1 MLTILAFSTGNFL
14 FIVNGLNPGVISTV
28 EPRWAKGLANQYVSY
43 SEVLFHIFYYDWGE
57 ENVRYTEV
65 LRYIEVRY
73 IEFRYIEV
81 RYIEIRYIE
90 LRYIEARYIE
100 VRYIEV
106 LL

>member
-1 MLTILAFSTGNFL
+1 M
-14 FIVNGLNPGVISTV
+14 

-43 SEVLFHIFYYDWGE
+43 NEVLFHIFYYDWGE

-73 IEFRYIEV
+73 IEFRYVEV

-90 LRYIEARYIE
+90 VRYIEARLSRFVISRF
-100 VRYIEV
+100 VISSFVISRFCCRWNVFIWSSAV
-106 LL
+106 VHSD

>member
-1 MLTILAFSTGNFL
+1 M
-14 FIVNGLNPGVISTV
+14 

-43 SEVLFHIFYYDWGE
+43 NEVLFHIFYYDWGE

-90 LRYIEARYIE
+90 VRYIEARLSRFVISRF
-100 VRYIEV
+100 VISRFCCRWNVFIWSSAV
-106 LL
+106 VHSD